1 MIEDIKKMKDKMK
14 NNKFGWWLAV
24 LSLTGLMCLWLLAS
38 ASVEQATAVE
48 GGGYFPVAI
57 RLATGEVLAVVRGGG
72 AHLSRAGRLDLV
84 MSDDGG
90 RTWSKPWTVIDGPED
105 DRNPALGQL
114 ADGTILLA
122 YAVLS
127 GYEADGQ
134 RLPEDV
140 SKWVFDGVYVI
151 RSKDKG
157 KTWTKPELSPEIHAF
172 YAGQGA
178 VSPYG
183 KIIQLGDGTVIM
195 AVYFDFFD
203 GRGNQSYI
211 FRSRDGGKTWRE
223 PSLVGEHFNETAML
237 ALADGNLIAAMRS
250 EKGGH
255 LALCRSED
263 GGKHW
268 SSPSQ
273 ITQDMEHP
281 ADLIQLK
288 NGQILLSYGERNSP
302 MGVRAIFS
310 LDGGKTWEWDKKIII
325 SASAPNTDCGYPSSV
340 EVGGGQIVTLYYQV
354 DDPKNAPQSTKCL
367 AARWKIPDS

>member
-1 MIEDIKKMKDKMK
+1 MKRKK
-14 NNKFGWWLAV
+14 NTRWSRWWLAV
-24 LSLTGLMCLWLLAS
+24 LSLTGLMCLSLLAS
-38 ASVEQATAVE
+38 ASIERATAVE

-57 RLATGEVLAVVRGGG
+57 RLASGEILAVVRGGG

-84 MSDDGG
+84 MSDDSG

-140 SKWVFDGVYVI
+140 SKWVFDGVYI
-151 RSKDKG
+151 MRSKDKG

-172 YAGQGA
+172 YAGRGA

-211 FRSRDGGKTWRE
+211 FRSRDGGKTWGE
-223 PSLVGEHFNETAML
+223 PSLVGEHFNETAVL
-237 ALADGNLIAAMRS
+237 ALPDRNLIAAMRS
-250 EKGGH
+250 EKGGY
-255 LALCRSED
+255 LAVTRSED
-263 GGKHW
+263 SGKHW
-268 SSPSQ
+268 SPPFQ
-273 ITQDMEHP
+273 ITEDMEHP

-288 NGQILLSYGERNSP
+288 NGQILLSYGERNLP

-310 LDGGKTWEWDKKIII
+310 LDGGKTWEQDKKIII
-325 SASAPNTDCGYPSSV
+325 SASAPNIDCGYPSSV
-340 EVGGGQIVTLYYQV
+340 EVDGGQIVTLYYQV

-367 AARWKIPDS
+367 AALWKIPDS